1 MTASSET
8 REPDGHNRAP
18 PKGAAVRAVSE
29 KVLRFVLLGTRRFVE
44 LDIALA
50 SAELARV
57 AMAAGACETIAV
69 ATFHT
74 HPSP

>member
-1 MTASSET
+1 M
-8 REPDGHNRAP
+8 
-18 PKGAAVRAVSE
+18 RAVSE